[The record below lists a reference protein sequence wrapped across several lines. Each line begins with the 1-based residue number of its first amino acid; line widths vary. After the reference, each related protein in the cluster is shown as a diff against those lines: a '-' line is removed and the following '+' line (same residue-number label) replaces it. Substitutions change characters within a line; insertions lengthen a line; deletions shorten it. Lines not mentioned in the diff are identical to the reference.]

1 MNKVWAIQGG
11 RIIDPGRKVD
21 RLGNLLIQN
30 GIIIWCGAPEEQPET
45 AVNEVI
51 KADGLIVCPG
61 FIDWHCHLREPG
73 FESKET
79 IATGVRAA
87 AKGGFTTV
95 CCMPNTSPPLDNVKT
110 IDLVKSRAEKED
122 TVRVLPVACITQG
135 RMGAVLAD
143 MNTLAQAG
151 AIGFSDD
158 GNSVM
163 DDNIMREAL
172 IKSRE
177 LALPVIDHCEDPVG
191 GPPEGEVKMVARD
204 LALAAETGGWLH
216 ITHVSTAG
224 AVELIRKAK
233 RQRVNV
239 TAEVTP
245 HHLELTEEIVQRY
258 GTLAKVNPP
267 LRTAADRRALSR
279 ALKEGVID
287 IIATDHAPHT
297 AADKQKEFALAS
309 AGISGFETAFGS
321 LMFLVH
327 DGRFMI
333 NELIACLTSKPAAL
347 LGKRFEVGGSL
358 AVGNAAD
365 ITIIDPDKKWLVNVD
380 KFLSKGK
387 NTPLEGQ
394 ALKGKVIATLFHGKL
409 TYLDD
414 EIKITGTKK

>member
-327 DGRFMI
+327 DGRFTI

-358 AVGNAAD
+358 AVGNAGD